1 MAATRLIALH
11 KNKGKS
17 VAACLKSRTDYVQN
31 PDKTE
36 QGELVSCYECSPLTV
51 DEEFMLSKRQYEL
64 ATGRRQKSDIIAY
77 QIRQSFKP
85 GEITAEEANK
95 VGYELAM
102 RFTKGKYAFIVA
114 THTDRHHIHNH
125 VIFNSTALDGS
136 KKFRD
141 FFFSA
146 LAVQRLSDLICL
158 EHQLSVIE
166 IKPYRERQ
174 KRTLYPPKESNRDR
188 LCGIIDSILAEK
200 PKDYEDFLQKLE
212 QQGYEVK
219 RGKYTSVKGARQK
232 RFIRFKTLGAGYS
245 EDELQAVIAG
255 KTEHRP
261 RQTQPFQEP
270 PFQLLVDIQAKLS
283 EGKSE
288 GYARWA
294 KKYNLKEMSKTLIFL
309 QEHKIGSIKEM
320 QERVDAA
327 TARYHE
333 LGDSIKAAEA
343 RMAEIAVLRTHIVN
357 YARTRPVYDAYRKAG
372 YSKRFLEAHREE
384 ITLHKTAKA
393 AFDEAGLKKLPKAK
407 DLSIEYAE
415 LLKKKKEAY
424 PDYRKARDEMQ
435 ELMKAQK
442 NVEMFFAE
450 EKDTAEKE
458 QIR

>member
-1 MAATRLIALH
+1 MH
-11 KNKGKS
+11 KNKGMT
-17 VAACLKSRTDYVQN
+17 VAACLKNRTDYIEN

-36 QGELVSCYECSPLTV
+36 QGQYVSSYACSTLTA
-51 DEEFMLSKRQYEL
+51 DEEFMLTKRQYDL
-64 ATGRRQKSDIIAY
+64 VNGRRQKSDVIAY
-77 QIRQSFKP
+77 QIRQSFRP
-85 GEITAEEANK
+85 GEISAEEANK

-102 RFTKGKYAFIVA
+102 RFTKGKHAFVVA
-114 THTDRHHIHNH
+114 THTDRQHIHNH
-125 VIFNSTALDGS
+125 VIFNSTALDGT

-188 LCGIIDSILAEK
+188 LCRVIDSVLDEK

-232 RFIRFKTLGAGYS
+232 RFIRFRTLGAGYS
-245 EDELQAVIAG
+245 EEELKSVISGEA
-255 KTEHRP
+255 EHHP
-261 RQTQPFQEP
+261 RQKQNRIVPEQKFQM
-270 PFQLLVDIQAKLS
+270 LVDIQAKLADR
-283 EGKSE
+283 KSM

-294 KKYNLKEMSKTLIFL
+294 KRYNLKEMSKTLVFL
-309 QEHKIGSIKEM
+309 QEHKIGSVEEM

-333 LGDSIKAAEA
+333 LGDSIKAAET

-357 YARTRPVYDAYRKAG
+357 YARTRPIHDAYRKAG
-372 YSKRFLEAHREE
+372 YSKKFLGAHREE
-384 ITLHKTAKA
+384 ITLHKAAKT

-415 LLKKKKEAY
+415 LLKKKKESY

-450 EKDTAEKE
+450 EKSTTEKE
-458 QIR
+458 QAR